1 MNLTVARKTF
11 FRALWRCDLATALRI
26 IKMVMA

>member
-11 FRALWRCDLATALRI
+11 FRALRRHDWATTIRI